1 MAEILCQH
9 SLVVARCSLCQ
20 SIGRED
26 EGLGGLDEAVAQP
39 ILNIGSTGISLRSII
54 VAGAIL
60 AAAALAIWVI
70 RRLTARA
77 QGKLGEGRAS
87 TLYVAGQVARY
98 IIVFAALAAA
108 ISALGVDLSAL
119 SLFAG
124 ALGVGIG
131 LGLQDVVKNFV
142 CGLILL
148 FDGSIEVGDYVEL
161 DDGTAGA
168 VCAIGP
174 RATTLRTTDHVDVL
188 VPNADLLGG
197 KLTNWTRDRA
207 SRRIHVPFAVAYG
220 TDKET
225 VKLAAIEAAR
235 SVPFTLPEND
245 DRKTQV
251 WLTGF
256 GDSALEFELV
266 VWPSLEAVKRPG
278 SMMAAYCWALD
289 DALRKHGIEIPFPQH
304 DLRIRSYFGHEG
316 QAGVEAVTGRGR
328 KDAVTVKTAVS
339 DASAN
344 DAAEDII
351 DGKPL

>member
-1 MAEILCQH
+1 MTNIDQA
-9 SLVVARCSLCQ
+9 VAKPIF
-20 SIGRED
+20 SIG
-26 EGLGGLDEAVAQP
+26 
-39 ILNIGSTGISLRSII
+39 GSGISLSAII
-54 VAGAIL
+54 T
-60 AAAALAIWVI
+60 AAAIALFAFLAIWVI
-70 RRLTARA
+70 RQLTTRA
-77 QGKLGEGRAS
+77 QRKLGEGRAS

-98 IIVFAALAAA
+98 VIIFAAITAT

-131 LGLQDVVKNFV
+131 IGLQDVVKNFV

-148 FDGSIEVGDYVEL
+148 FDGSLEVGDYVEL

-168 VCAIGP
+168 VAAIGP
-174 RATTLRTTDHVDVL
+174 RATTLRTTDNVDVL

-207 SRRIHVPFAVAYG
+207 SRRVHVPFSVAYG
-220 TDKET
+220 TNKDV
-225 VKLAAIEAAR
+225 VKQAALQAAH
-235 SVPFTLPEND
+235 SVPFTLPESEQ
-245 DRKTQV
+245 RKTQV

-289 DALRKHGIEIPFPQH
+289 DALGEHGIEIPFPQR

-316 QAGVEAVTGRGR
+316 QAAIDAVTGRG
-328 KDAVTVKTAVS
+328 KGDAITEKIE
-339 DASAN
+339 ASGASTN
-344 DAAEDII
+344 DAAADIV
-351 DGKPL
+351 DGQPL

>member
-1 MAEILCQH
+1 MVNVNQASTGPIF
-9 SLVVARCSLCQ
+9 
-20 SIGRED
+20 SIGN
-26 EGLGGLDEAVAQP
+26 A
-39 ILNIGSTGISLRSII
+39 GISLSAII
-54 VAGAIL
+54 T
-60 AAAALAIWVI
+60 AAAIVLVAFIAIWVI
-70 RRLTARA
+70 RQLTARA
-77 QGKLGEGRAS
+77 QRKLGEGRAS

-98 IIVFAALAAA
+98 VIVFAALAAA

-142 CGLILL
+142 CGIILL
-148 FDGSIEVGDYVEL
+148 FDGSLEVGDYVEL

-168 VCAIGP
+168 VAGIGP
-174 RATTLRTTDHVDVL
+174 RATTLRTTDNVDVL

-207 SRRIHVPFAVAYG
+207 SRRIHVPFTVAYG
-220 TDKET
+220 TDKEL
-225 VKLAAIEAAR
+225 VKLAALEAAR
-235 SVPFTLPEND
+235 SVPITMPESD
-245 DRKTQV
+245 DHKTQV
-251 WLTGF
+251 WLAGF

-289 DALRKHGIEIPFPQH
+289 DALCKHGIEIPFPQR

-316 QAGVEAVTGRGR
+316 QAGVEAMTGRGNG
-328 KDAVTVKTAVS
+328 AVTPLKAGVS
-339 DASAN
+339 DASVN
-344 DAAEDII
+344 DAAADIV

>member
-1 MAEILCQH
+1 MEGLDK
-9 SLVVARCSLCQ
+9 VVA
-20 SIGRED
+20 E
-26 EGLGGLDEAVAQP
+26 P
-39 ILNIGSTGISLRSII
+39 ILNFGNTGISLRSII

-60 AAAALAIWVI
+60 AVAAFAIWII
-70 RRLTARA
+70 RQLTVRA

-161 DDGTAGA
+161 NDGTAGA
-168 VCAIGP
+168 VAAIGP

-188 VPNADLLGG
+188 VPNAELLGG

-207 SRRIHVPFAVAYG
+207 SRRIHVPFGVAYG
-220 TDKET
+220 TDKDV
-225 VKLAAIEAAR
+225 VKLAALEAAR
-235 SVPFTLPEND
+235 SVSFTLPDSD
-245 DRKTQV
+245 DRRTQV

-256 GDSALEFELV
+256 GHSALEFELV

-289 DALRKHGIEIPFPQH
+289 DALRKYGIEIPFPQH

-316 QAGVEAVTGRGR
+316 QAGVEAATGRSGMPAN
-328 KDAVTVKTAVS
+328 AVKASAS

-344 DAAEDII
+344 DAAADIVE
-351 DGKPL
+351 GKPL

>member
-1 MAEILCQH
+1 MAH
-9 SLVVARCSLCQ
+9 V
-20 SIGRED
+20 GRED
-26 EGLGGLDEAVAQP
+26 SGLGKLDETVVQP
-39 ILNIGSTGISLRSII
+39 IVNIGNTGISLQSII
-54 VAGAIL
+54 VAGAIIAV
-60 AAAALAIWVI
+60 AAFAIWII
-70 RRLTARA
+70 RQLTIRA
-77 QGKLGEGRAS
+77 QGALGEGRAS
-87 TLYVAGQVARY
+87 TLYVAGQVGRY
-98 IIVFAALAAA
+98 IIIFTAIAAA

-148 FDGSIEVGDYVEL
+148 FDGSLEVGDYVEL

-168 VCAIGP
+168 VSAIGP

-188 VPNADLLGG
+188 VPNAELLGS

-207 SRRIHVPFAVAYG
+207 SRRVHVPFAVAYG

-225 VKLAAIEAAR
+225 VKLAALEAAR
-235 SVPFTLPEND
+235 SVPFTLQD
-245 DRKTQV
+245 SHDRKTQV

-266 VWPSLEAVKRPG
+266 VWPSLDAVKRPG

-316 QAGVEAVTGRGR
+316 QAAIEAITGHGNR
-328 KDAVTVKTAVS
+328 DALAKKAEAS
-339 DASAN
+339 GASAN
-344 DAAEDII
+344 DAAADIA
-351 DGKPL
+351 DGKSL